1 MSIINSFINLIKLEH
16 HRNFLEFCNAE
27 NVVPFGLR
35 IKKVPSLLGR
45 PCEDFEQSWKDI
57 LDTAQGQLMTLLIV
71 QYREPGGGGYF
82 TINSYGGVRRKDF
95 CYDPI
100 PEIWSDIDTQ
110 SQNICQILIP
120 NRRRNK
126 SNSTSKG

>member
-1 MSIINSFINLIKLEH
+1 MERTISIINSFINLIKLEH

-71 QYREPGGGGYF
+71 QYREQLAASKVHAYELL
-82 TINSYGGVRRKDF
+82 RRA
-95 CYDPI
+95 
-100 PEIWSDIDTQ
+100 
-110 SQNICQILIP
+110 
-120 NRRRNK
+120 R
-126 SNSTSKG
+126 SNLTKEELEHITDQVGAV